1 VYLFKDPSKYVAL
14 KCFTNLMIN
23 GKQRD
28 LSLQDLTFMYS
39 DLRLE
44 LNKLSTVDHP
54 HIVQF
59 LGLCRISFS
68 LVLEWAPKG
77 NLEHIITEYRLANTC
92 ICPDAVAKTVYQV
105 YCNIITHNYD
115 NAISRLFMI
124 GAINLAFSC
133 ETIFPS

>member
-1 VYLFKDPSKYVAL
+1 MV
-14 KCFTNLMIN
+14 N
-23 GKQRD
+23 GKQMD

-59 LGLCRISFS
+59 LGLCLISFS

-77 NLEHIITEYRLANTC
+77 SLEQIITEYRLASTW

-105 YCNIITHNYD
+105 GLIPLYITIKIFHNNTILIICSHSP
-115 NAISRLFMI
+115 SRYVVQ
-124 GAINLAFSC
+124 GKGVW
-133 ETIFPS
+133 